1 MKRIITLALA
11 LILTLSSLTSVSAY
25 AQVTNGSRGS
35 DVETLQTY
43 LNAVIDA
50 GLEVDGKFGPATN
63 KAVKKFQREYDLNKV
78 DGIAGKATW
87 KALVEAYDSLQNGG
101 NDDEEEDLRFKKVE
115 SKVIT
120 YSLKESGD
128 VYLTNNF
135 QVKEFACHDGSDEI
149 LIDQQL
155 VALLR
160 DIRDHF
166 GKAVTINSGYRTKT
180 YNASLEKD
188 GAAKNSKHTL
198 GQAADIVVSGVDPID
213 VANYCKSIGVHGV
226 GYYTKEAGDFVH
238 VDTRSG
244 KYHWKAIKVKEKNGT
259 KTKLKDYTN
268 KKAFD

>member
-1 MKRIITLALA
+1 MKKIITLALA

-25 AQVTNGSRGS
+25 DQVTNGSRGS
-35 DVETLQTY
+35 DVETLQTL
-43 LNAVIDA
+43 LNTVIDA

-63 KAVKKFQREYDLNKV
+63 KAVKEFQSAYNIKV

-87 KALVEAYDSLQNGG
+87 KALTDAYDSLEDDK
-101 NDDEEEDLRFKKVE
+101 NDDEEEDLLFKKVE

-120 YSLKESGD
+120 YSLKEDGD
-128 VYLTNNF
+128 TYLTDNF
-135 QVKEFACHDGSDEI
+135 KVKEFACHDGSDEI

-155 VALLR
+155 VALLQ

-244 KYHWKAIKVKEKNGT
+244 KYHWKAIKVNEKNET

>member
-35 DVETLQTY
+35 DVETLQSY

-63 KAVKKFQREYDLNKV
+63 KAVKQFQREYDLNKA
-78 DGIAGKATW
+78 DGIAGEETW

-120 YSLKESGD
+120 YSLKEDGD

-155 VALLR
+155 VALLQ

-166 GKAVTINSGYRTKT
+166 GKAVTINSAYRTVT
-180 YNASLEKD
+180 YNSTIKN
-188 GAAKNSKHTL
+188 AAPKSKHTL

-244 KYHWKAIKVKEKNGT
+244 KYHWKAIKVNEKNET